1 MNRSSTKHTIY
12 CIISYS
18 ILLIYIFILWHLP
31 NDWFRDRDVYLIYAK
46 NYDTFLKNDD
56 PLKQFVNE
64 PLFSQIASL
73 FSNQPEFFP
82 ICMSIFIAL
91 TYFILV
97 IKKSKNIITFF
108 LATLLLL
115 FNTFLIF
122 PQLFQQRQ
130 GLATA
135 LFLIIFFGVKK
146 QKNRIILSC
155 ILPFIH
161 VVFFIITP
169 IYIIYETYLQHK
181 DFKKII
187 LYTALTTII
196 FSMLSISLMYLIGF
210 RQADIYNTLNESRGG
225 GSFILHLALL
235 IYIYFL
241 GNRYD
246 QRLLGWV
253 FIGLTFYIFS
263 YFIFPPSGRL
273 FSSFYPFL
281 LIYLISRSKIQDI
294 LVLFFM
300 SIIFTYLFFSSGYL
314 DMLNMSAPSF
324 SYELERFFI
333 NLF

>member
-1 MNRSSTKHTIY
+1 MNHYSSKKAIY
-12 CIISYS
+12 LITSYS
-18 ILLIYIFILWHLP
+18 ILLFYIFILWHLP
-31 NDWFRDRDVYLIYAK
+31 NDWFRDRDVYQIYAE
-46 NYDTFLKNDD
+46 NHDTFLKNDD
-56 PLKQFVNE
+56 TFKQLVNE

-73 FSNQPEFFP
+73 FSNQPELFP
-82 ICMSIFIAL
+82 VCMSIFIAFI
-91 TYFILV
+91 YFILV
-97 IKKSKNIITFF
+97 IKKSKNILTFF
-108 LATLLLL
+108 FATLLLF

-122 PQLFQQRQ
+122 SQLFQLRQ

-135 LFLIIFFGVKK
+135 LFLIIFFYIKK
-146 QKNRIILSC
+146 KNNRIILSC

-169 IYIIYETYLQHK
+169 IYIIYELYLQYK
-181 DFKKII
+181 DPKKII

-196 FSMLSISLMYLIGF
+196 FSILSISLMYVIGF
-210 RQADIYNTLNESRGG
+210 RQADIYNNLNEGRGG
-225 GSFILHLALL
+225 GSFILHFALF
-235 IYIYFL
+235 IFIYFW

-281 LIYLISRSKIQDI
+281 LIYLITRNKILDTT
-294 LVLFFM
+294 VLFLM

-314 DMLNMSAPSF
+314 DMLNMNALSF
-324 SYELERFFI
+324 NIELERFFK